1 VERWNEGVGRRT
13 ASPDQCP
20 NSAKDWILFINSKE
34 LQFILRRNSPGVQGV
49 CPASRAALALE
60 HGLPVLSRDHHFD
73 VVPDLERK
81 TW

>member
-1 VERWNEGVGRRT
+1 MSEFG
-13 ASPDQCP
+13 Q
-20 NSAKDWILFINSKE
+20 DWILFSSSKE
-34 LQFILRRNSPGVQGV
+34 LQFILRHNSPGVQGV
-49 CPASRAALALE
+49 RPASRAALAPE